1 MVKAGKEK
9 TMYKK
14 ILVPLDGSK
23 LAEAALPHAE
33 AIAKSEGAEIILLRI
48 PMIPAMEFFAREPSI
63 ALKIQQDEEA
73 LAKKYLNTKLN
84 ELKKEQIQA
93 STIMLEGS
101 VPDTIL
107 GIAEETHSDMIV
119 MSTHGRTGLQRWLM
133 GSVADR
139 VVHHAHIPVM
149 LIHPN

>member
-1 MVKAGKEK
+1 
-9 TMYKK
+9 MYKK
-14 ILVPLDGSK
+14 ILVPLDGSP

-48 PMIPAMEFFAREPSI
+48 PMMPATEFFAREPSI
-63 ALKIQQDEEA
+63 AVRIHEEEQEETIKYINLKVE
-73 LAKKYLNTKLN
+73 
-84 ELKKEQIQA
+84 ELKKDHIKVSAVTQD
-93 STIMLEGS
+93 GP
-101 VPDTIL
+101 VPETIL
-107 GIAEETHSDMIV
+107 SVAEETHADMIA
-119 MSTHGRTGLQRWLM
+119 MSTHGRTGMQRWLM

>member
-1 MVKAGKEK
+1 
-9 TMYKK
+9 MYKK
-14 ILVPLDGSK
+14 ILVPLDGSP

-33 AIAKSEGAEIILLRI
+33 AIAKAGGAEIILLRV
-48 PMIPAMEFFAREPSI
+48 PMMPATEFLAREPMI
-63 ALKIQQDEEA
+63 AVKIREKEQAEA
-73 LAKKYLNTKLN
+73 IRYVDAKAE
-84 ELKKEQIQA
+84 ELKKGHFKTT
-93 STIMLEGS
+93 TITQDGP

-107 GIAEETHSDMIV
+107 SVAEDLQADIII
-119 MSTHGRTGLQRWLM
+119 MSTHGRTGIQRWLM